1 MAIFLTSDWHF
12 NHDKT
17 FIYEPRNFSTK
28 EEHNLAIIT
37 LHNEVVS
44 PDDDVYVLG
53 DLMLGDNKEGI
64 ELIKKMNGN
73 LHIILGNHDTS
84 NRIKEY
90 KNCPN
95 VKSIQYAY
103 RLKHGK
109 WNFYLS
115 HCPMVVAHEEDDKEK
130 LWSLHGH
137 THSKNKFCD
146 IPHCYNVALDAHY
159 CCPVKIEKI
168 IEDIRNRFL
177 E

>member
-73 LHIILGNHDTS
+73 LHIIL
-84 NRIKEY
+84 R
-90 KNCPN
+90 
-95 VKSIQYAY
+95 KS
-103 RLKHGK
+103 
-109 WNFYLS
+109 
-115 HCPMVVAHEEDDKEK
+115 
-130 LWSLHGH
+130 
-137 THSKNKFCD
+137 
-146 IPHCYNVALDAHY
+146 
-159 CCPVKIEKI
+159 
-168 IEDIRNRFL
+168 
-177 E
+177 